1 MERHTSKLNKMDYP
15 FPDTKSLEKQLLA
28 ELLSDS
34 SNMGEVVKILNE
46 SVFSDDRCRGLWR
59 SMLNRHNQR
68 LTIDLTTAVQMAD
81 QNFLVDEIIPA
92 YNRSSATMQDV
103 IEHAFVLRM
112 SAANRVAYTSAQEI
126 LRLSSTGTQ
135 YSELLAASEK
145 MCEEVKG
152 FLCEGTRSSAL
163 ADIVNALAE
172 DIEKTQVARENG
184 RLTRVPTGIASLD
197 KLTYSGFATGNLVI
211 LAARPSV
218 GKTAVMLQMAK
229 AASAAGF
236 VPSVFNLEM
245 GNKELAQRMLVGT
258 GHVSQSQ
265 IANGRVD
272 WNKMEEAIGEVA
284 SNRMHLYDD
293 KTTVEEIAT
302 QIVLNHRHGLCDIA
316 FIDYLGL
323 MTTSD
328 KRPLY
333 QVISDI
339 TKRLKQLAKSCEIPI
354 VLLCQL
360 NRSSDVEKRP
370 PQLSDLRDSG
380 SIEQDADIVLMLERE
395 GESEAH
401 RRFID
406 MWVRKNRQGKAG
418 DVYIALDADESFN
431 NFMDSGIQTPGE
443 IPPKK
448 NSPK

>member
-1 MERHTSKLNKMDYP
+1 MRTMERKLKNSCGMDYP
-15 FPDTKSLEKQLLA
+15 FPDTGSLEKQLLA

-34 SNMGEVVKILNE
+34 SNMGEVVRILNE

-59 SMLNRHNQR
+59 SMLDRYNQR
-68 LTIDLTTAVQMAD
+68 LTIDYTTALAMTD
-81 QNFLVDEIIPA
+81 KEFLIKEIIPA
-92 YNRSSATMQDV
+92 TCGNYPSFKDV
-103 IEHAFVLRM
+103 IEHALVLRM
-112 SAANRVAYTSAQEI
+112 SAANRAAYTGAMEI
-126 LRLSSTGTQ
+126 LRLSSSGMQ
-135 YSELLAASEK
+135 YSAILEATEK
-145 MCEEVKG
+145 MCDEVKG
-152 FLCEGTRSSAL
+152 FLCEGTKSSAL
-163 ADIVNALAE
+163 EDIVNELAE

-184 RLTRVPTGIASLD
+184 KLTRVPTGIPSLD
-197 KLTYSGFATGNLVI
+197 KLTYSGFAPGNLVI

-272 WNKMEEAIGEVA
+272 WNRMEEAIGEVA
-284 SNRMHLYDD
+284 SKRMHLYDD
-293 KTTVEEIAT
+293 KTNVEEIAT
-302 QIVLNHRHGLCDIA
+302 QIVLNHRQGLCDIA

-323 MTTSD
+323 MTTFDS
-328 KRPLY
+328 RPLY

-360 NRSSDVEKRP
+360 NRSSDLEKRS

-395 GESEAH
+395 GESEGA
-401 RRFID
+401 RRHVD

-418 DVYIALDADESFN
+418 DMYIELDADETFN
-431 NFMDSGIQTPGE
+431 NFGDNGLRAPDCH
-443 IPPKK
+443 
-448 NSPK
+448 